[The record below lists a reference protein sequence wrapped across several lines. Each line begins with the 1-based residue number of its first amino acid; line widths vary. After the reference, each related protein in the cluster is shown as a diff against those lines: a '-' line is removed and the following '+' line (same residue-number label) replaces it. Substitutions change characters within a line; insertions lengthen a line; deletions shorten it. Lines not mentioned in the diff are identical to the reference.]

1 MASGDTK
8 TLIETGVR
16 RFQEQVPSLQQLKL
30 VVGLELRGRGDVQ
43 LYRVE
48 VPGPKVTKDVA
59 ADARVRLSLPRADFN
74 ELATDGDIGA
84 WRDAFVHGHAKASGP
99 PEILQLIERVV
110 ERQEERSRTKK
121 AHR

>member
-1 MASGDTK
+1 VASGDTK

-16 RFQEQVPSLQQLKL
+16 RFQEQVPALQQLKL

-59 ADARVRLSLPRADFN
+59 ADARVRLTLPRADFN
-74 ELATDGDIGA
+74 TLATEGGIGA
-84 WRDAFVHGHAKASGP
+84 WRDAFVHGHAKANGP

-121 AHR
+121 ATH

>member
-1 MASGDTK
+1 VASGDTK

-16 RFQEQVPSLQQLKL
+16 RFQEQVPALQQLKL
-30 VVGLELRGRGDVQ
+30 VVGLELRGRGDIQ

-48 VPGPKVTKDVA
+48 VPGPKVTKYVA

-74 ELATDGDIGA
+74 TLATEGDIAA
-84 WRDAFVHGHAKASGP
+84 WRDAFIHGHVKANGP

-121 AHR
+121 ATH